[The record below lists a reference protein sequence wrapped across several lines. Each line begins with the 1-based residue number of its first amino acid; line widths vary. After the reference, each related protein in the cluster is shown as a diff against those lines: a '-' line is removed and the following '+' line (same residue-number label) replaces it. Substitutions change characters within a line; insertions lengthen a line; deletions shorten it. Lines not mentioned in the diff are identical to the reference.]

1 MSDTPPPPTPPAAD
15 VSPWA
20 TAWAIARRLGPA
32 SVLGV
37 FAGVAPVAGSVVL
50 FVYISS
56 ISNWLHS
63 LHGMG
68 VFVYAGAF
76 AVLSGLSLLPTY
88 AQAALGGFVVGVAWG
103 IPAALLGF
111 VGGAAIAYEIAR
123 LASGDRVDQLLHE
136 HRKWQLVRDALLGE
150 GFLKT
155 LGIISL
161 LRLPPNSPF
170 AITNLVL
177 SAFKVPRS
185 GYLLG
190 TLLGMA
196 PRTAAAVIIGAG
208 VSEFTK
214 DSVDKA
220 VPQWLWY
227 AGIALIILVV
237 YIIGTIADR
246 ALQRATSSGPAQNA

>member
-1 MSDTPPPPTPPAAD
+1 MSNTPPPSTTPDAA
-15 VSPWA
+15 VSPWV
-20 TAWAIARRLGPA
+20 IARRLGPA
-32 SVLGV
+32 SVLGL
-37 FAGVAPVAGSVVL
+37 FASVAPIAGSVVL
-50 FVYISS
+50 FVSIAS
-56 ISNWLHS
+56 ISAWLHS
-63 LHGMG
+63 LNSLG

-88 AQAALGGFVVGVAWG
+88 AQAALGGFVFGVAWG

-123 LASGDRVDQLLHE
+123 LASGDRVDRLLQE
-136 HRKWQLVRDALLGE
+136 HRKWQVVRDALLGE

-177 SAFKVPRS
+177 SALKVPRS
-185 GYLLG
+185 AYLLG
-190 TLLGMA
+190 TLLGMT

-208 VSEFTK
+208 VNEFTK
-214 DSVDKA
+214 DTVDKA

-227 AGIALIILVV
+227 AGIALIIVV
-237 YIIGTIADR
+237 IYIVGTIADR
-246 ALQRATSSGPAQNA
+246 ALQRATSSEPAESA